1 VPVTPNLTFADLA
14 SPSRW
19 IEACINEEIDAITTM
34 EESLRN
40 GVVLAKLARYF
51 DPTSVRKIFEVCR

>member
-1 VPVTPNLTFADLA
+1 MCVGEN
-14 SPSRW
+14 RW
-19 IEACINEEIDAITTM
+19 IEACINEEIDGITTL

-51 DPTSVRKIFEVCR
+51 DPTAVKRIFEV